1 MCEKMK
7 KVSTLRYEGILFWKC
22 GTGEVFSL
30 GERKNK
36 LGHLNATCRVRKKFP
51 GDSRCDSNFRKI
63 DWSERIIW
71 SVLLSRSVPR
81 DYGTVDRR
89 RRGERRRTIGGSR
102 KGRSGWRKSA
112 HINTY
117 ATQTKT
123 HKGPRSWQIR
133 SCGMQ
138 IRAY

>member
-1 MCEKMK
+1 MVREKEEVGGREEKEGEEEKEETAGGGGREAEK
-7 KVSTLRYEGILFWKC
+7 K
-22 GTGEVFSL
+22 
-30 GERKNK
+30 
-36 LGHLNATCRVRKKFP
+36 
-51 GDSRCDSNFRKI
+51 
-63 DWSERIIW
+63 
-71 SVLLSRSVPR
+71 
-81 DYGTVDRR
+81 
-89 RRGERRRTIGGSR
+89 R
-102 KGRSGWRKSA
+102 KGA

>member
-1 MCEKMK
+1 M
-7 KVSTLRYEGILFWKC
+7 
-22 GTGEVFSL
+22 
-30 GERKNK
+30 
-36 LGHLNATCRVRKKFP
+36 
-51 GDSRCDSNFRKI
+51 SR
-63 DWSERIIW
+63 SE
-71 SVLLSRSVPR
+71 SFGALLSRSVPR
-81 DYGTVDRR
+81 DYGTREEEEMEGR
-89 RRGERRRTIGGSR
+89 EEREEEEEEEEKEETTGGGGEAE
-102 KGRSGWRKSA
+102 KKRKSA